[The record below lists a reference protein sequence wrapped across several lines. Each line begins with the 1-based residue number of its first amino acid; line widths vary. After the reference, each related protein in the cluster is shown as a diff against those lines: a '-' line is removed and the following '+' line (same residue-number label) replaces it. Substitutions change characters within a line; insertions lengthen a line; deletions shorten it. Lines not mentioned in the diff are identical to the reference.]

1 MRPPNHGPNGTRKF
15 TVCLRVFGTCEV
27 SQGAAPRPRPSK
39 TPAFLRFTTR
49 IAVGTAYVFRKSRMN
64 SAKQV
69 NAPLSGPDTAQ
80 GRAGSPGAV
89 ELPHQPTQSL
99 LETIRRIRARAG
111 DALADDELTFFLQR
125 WDLPEEEGF
134 TFLCFRDG
142 CITLA
147 VPAPDKSSRHPRS
160 AWITP
165 AKERI
170 AADLARKHGLFV
182 CEPPDAPPAF
192 VPSGAWETHH
202 HLRLSNRKET
212 IVIAYPEFLK
222 VRLYAT
228 GTNLDLH
235 LAPDLLKDLS
245 ALYKEG

>member
-1 MRPPNHGPNGTRKF
+1 MNSVKPVNGLF
-15 TVCLRVFGTCEV
+15 SEPDE
-27 SQGAAPRPRPSK
+27 APGGVDRPSR
-39 TPAFLRFTTR
+39 AAL
-49 IAVGTAYVFRKSRMN
+49 
-64 SAKQV
+64 
-69 NAPLSGPDTAQ
+69 AP
-80 GRAGSPGAV
+80 
-89 ELPHQPTQSL
+89 QPTPSL

-142 CITLA
+142 CVTLA
-147 VPAPDKSSRHPRS
+147 VPAQYQTSRMTKACEFVSADVVLAAAAPDPSPRHPRY

-165 AKERI
+165 ARERI
-170 AADLARKHGLFV
+170 AAELARKHGLFV

-192 VPSGAWETHH
+192 VPTAAWEINH

-212 IVIAYPEFLK
+212 IIIAYPEFLK
-222 VRLYAT
+222 IRLYAT
-228 GTNLDLH
+228 GKNLDLH

-245 ALYKEG
+245 ALYRQA